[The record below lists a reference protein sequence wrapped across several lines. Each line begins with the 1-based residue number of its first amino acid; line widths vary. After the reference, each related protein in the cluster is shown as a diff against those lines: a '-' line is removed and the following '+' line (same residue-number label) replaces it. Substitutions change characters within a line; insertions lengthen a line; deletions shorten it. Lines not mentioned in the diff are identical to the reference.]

1 MNKDVIYIEP
11 EDDVTDIVTKINGTK
26 EKIVALVP
34 PKKNTVLRS
43 IVNIKLIAK
52 TGAAA
57 GKTVVLVTT
66 DPAVMKLAAATKT
79 PVTKNLQ
86 SAPVIPVAE
95 AITEEDTVS
104 RETIVEEN
112 GEVKTEK
119 IEVTGVADSEDS
131 ADSAENSERD
141 LENSEKTGESEE
153 EKSEKTEKSDEKS
166 EKSEKKL
173 FDKAKKEAE
182 KEEKAKKVEGKNLVI
197 AWILTHK
204 PVAIGGGVGLIA
216 LILLFVWM
224 FLVAPAAT
232 VTVGIRT
239 TTSNFSENAT
249 FTTTASEENAA
260 EGKFYLAEK
269 KLETKS
275 EVEFTATGEKN
286 VGQKASG
293 EVVVYYY
300 FKEDAEIPVASG
312 TVFYNN
318 GLGYVAQTGA
328 TLKWDGKD
336 ASVCVNNGQAS
347 MATSGCL
354 ISARVPVV
362 AEASGAKYNISA
374 NDLDWSTAA
383 NVEVDSDKA
392 MEGGTDETVTIVQQ
406 SDIDKAKEELE
417 KKGSSDNKEK
427 LFDSIPEN
435 NLIIS
440 SSYEVKVGDATSS
453 PSVGEEVK
461 DNAKAKL
468 SVSTTYSVFYVDM
481 TKIEEFIR
489 EKAKLA
495 ENFKIYE
502 MNDPFIENFLK
513 GENGYTGKIKT
524 SYVSGPE
531 VTENSVIE
539 VVKGKGVAT
548 AQHDLS
554 EINGIGK
561 IKIETSFPWVSS
573 VPGDPEK
580 IKVEINVEE

>member
-119 IEVTGVADSEDS
+119 IEITEVTDSEDS
-131 ADSAENSERD
+131 ADPTENSERD
-141 LENSEKTGESEE
+141 LEDSEKTEESEE

-166 EKSEKKL
+166 EKSKKKL
-173 FDKAKKEAE
+173 FDRAKKEAE
-182 KEEKAKKVEGKNLVI
+182 KEEKAKKVEGKNPVI

-204 PVAIGGGVGLIA
+204 PVAIGGGVGLVA

-269 KLETKS
+269 KLETKT

-293 EVVVYYY
+293 EVVIYTH
-300 FKEDAEIPVASG
+300 FREDGETPVASG
-312 TVFYNN
+312 TIFYNN
-318 GLGYVAQTGA
+318 GLEYVAQTGA
-328 TLKWDGKD
+328 TLRWDGKD

-347 MATSGCL
+347 MAGSGCL

-362 AEASGAKYNISA
+362 AEASGTKYNISA

-383 NVEVDSDKA
+383 NVKVYSDKA